1 MSGLRAAWTCLTPIG
16 GALFSVER
24 YMHLRLRQR
33 YSLLVAVAIVAV
45 LGTALVAHA
54 ASAGATIKIAPTAAL
69 ANPPSSVIVSVDY
82 SCVPSAFSFGQ
93 VTVDQ
98 SQPTGAASG
107 GRVDVFGFGSFNPT
121 CDDKTHH
128 ASVIVSTFQGSFVP
142 GSAGASA
149 FVAAGAVFAQA
160 SNEVSIR

>member
-1 MSGLRAAWTCLTPIG
+1 MQLTI
-16 GALFSVER
+16 
-24 YMHLRLRQR
+24 RQR
-33 YSLLVAVAIVAV
+33 YSLLVAIAIVAV

-54 ASAGATIKIAPTAAL
+54 ASAGATIKIGPTAAL

-82 SCVPSAFSFGQ
+82 SCLPSAFSFGQ

-98 SQPTGAASG
+98 SQTAGVASG

-128 ASVIVSTFQGSFVP
+128 ANVIVSAFGGSFVR
-142 GSAGASA
+142 GTAGASA
-149 FVAAGAVFAQA
+149 FVSTGAVFAQA